1 LYGPF
6 WYLARRPFLDSLDAH
21 KKVGPLPL
29 ISAVLLGLVVLLAV
43 FGALEPVERLMQ
55 LVSGLVS
62 LFLSFRVAGILR
74 SDFARTGR
82 NVGVSSVAVFFFGCV
97 YLQHVINE
105 AAVVPARLARRAD

>member
-1 LYGPF
+1 MQ
-6 WYLARRPFLDSLDAH
+6 
-21 KKVGPLPL
+21 
-29 ISAVLLGLVVLLAV
+29 
-43 FGALEPVERLMQ
+43 PVERMMQ

-62 LFLSFRVAGILR
+62 LFVSFRVAAILR

-82 NVGVSSVAVFFFGCV
+82 IIAVSSVAVFFFGCV